1 MNSNQRAKAAVDRPA
16 DFMRRE
22 RPMEQPF
29 GLFRAH
35 VYTPVAHW
43 SAEVLMPVGA
53 MEGMSLRGEE
63 TRPGNTG

>member
-1 MNSNQRAKAAVDRPA
+1 MNSNQRAKAAVDCPA
-16 DFMRRE
+16 KLMRRE
-22 RPMEQPF
+22 RPTEQPL
-29 GLFRAH
+29 GLFRSH
-35 VYTPVAHW
+35 VDAPVAHW